1 MIVRADI
8 GAVAARTN
16 AALAASATNQ
26 GAPVAA
32 CRCVMESLMSDTASN
47 AALVDALEAKP
58 RREGVATTLDGP
70 TTSRRDD
77 DDDDDDE
84 ARAHAIAGT
93 ADDGKGEAS
102 GAWTSH
108 RRRKARIAARFR

>member
-1 MIVRADI
+1 
-8 GAVAARTN
+8 
-16 AALAASATNQ
+16 
-26 GAPVAA
+26 
-32 CRCVMESLMSDTASN
+32 MESLMSDTASN

-58 RREGVATTLDGP
+58 RREGVAATLDGP

>member
-1 MIVRADI
+1 
-8 GAVAARTN
+8 
-16 AALAASATNQ
+16 
-26 GAPVAA
+26 
-32 CRCVMESLMSDTASN
+32 MESLMSDTASN

-70 TTSRRDD
+70 TTSRH

-84 ARAHAIAGT
+84 PRAHAIAGT
-93 ADDGKGEAS
+93 ADDGKGDAR

-108 RRRKARIAARFR
+108 RRRKARIAARCR

>member
-1 MIVRADI
+1 
-8 GAVAARTN
+8 
-16 AALAASATNQ
+16 
-26 GAPVAA
+26 
-32 CRCVMESLMSDTASN
+32 MSDTASN

-77 DDDDDDE
+77 DDDDDDDE

-108 RRRKARIAARFR
+108 RRRKARIAARCR